1 MYFAKLYPDQVKKVV
16 TLDNLRVPFVTNGR
30 FKILS
35 FRSKDPVFKT
45 DPGVIPDEEDCEK
58 AGITVVR
65 TGFQHNDMRD
75 TGPDEAKASIQ
86 DMLDKFIADDS
97 QLQPVDTT
105 TKAPVLTDPGP
116 VALYAPVKN

>member
-1 MYFAKLYPDQVKKVV
+1 MTD
-16 TLDNLRVPFVTNGR
+16 GR

-45 DPGVIPDEEDCEK
+45 DPGVIPADDVCDE

-75 TGPDEAKASIQ
+75 TGPDQAKESIQ
-86 DMLDKFIADDS
+86 GMLDKFLDDDS
-97 QLQPVDTT
+97 PLRPVVPKMSPLMTE
-105 TKAPVLTDPGP
+105 PGP
-116 VALYAPVKN
+116 VTPYVPDAPTPEIGKPVGSALSATVAAKQ

>member
-1 MYFAKLYPDQVKKVV
+1 LYPDQVKKVV

-97 QLQPVDTT
+97 QLQPVDAT